1 MATKGNTMKYYYV
14 LLLTLVIVSCNSNQQ
29 KSSSSNKETP
39 QLSTAQDSVPEGWY
53 NETLTPYTGKDKAEK
68 NMISQ
73 MNTYNQAL
81 LRGDINNA
89 SLYIYPDVIKYCKKY
104 YPELSDR
111 AIIQTLYKDMSEM
124 YHTLKTTYDEKGIDY
139 NIIVSNITNR
149 VADKEYIIITFEV
162 VGVLTQGE
170 KCIHDNPETNIGVSH
185 NKGKNWTFLA
195 LTDDVPNILR
205 MRFDEEIINKIIKY
219 FEENPKTNPIQ
230 MTLSLLF
237 SFYSNLMLTYYA
249 PDKSEQGI
257 ANMLGLRTPWQARDY
272 MAAMRKYSGVKTMQI
287 VGEIRYA
294 DAKSKGVQNSSMTDG
309 DILRELVFKILH

>member
-139 NIIVSNITNR
+139 NIIISNITNR

-205 MRFDEEIINKIIKY
+205 MRFDEEIINKIMNY
-219 FEENPKTNPIQ
+219 
-230 MTLSLLF
+230 
-237 SFYSNLMLTYYA
+237 
-249 PDKSEQGI
+249 
-257 ANMLGLRTPWQARDY
+257 
-272 MAAMRKYSGVKTMQI
+272 
-287 VGEIRYA
+287 
-294 DAKSKGVQNSSMTDG
+294 
-309 DILRELVFKILH
+309 